1 MLSSSFSFLSI
12 PGIYKQLF
20 RALQGFFCIIY
31 IINVINPVKCQ
42 AISSSNIQSILWVIT
57 FFVPLIRTFERS
69 FILCHLKSKQLVL
82 IDYVRA
88 ME

>member
-1 MLSSSFSFLSI
+1 MLSSFSFLSI
-12 PGIYKQLF
+12 PGIYKQFFF
-20 RALQGFFCIIY
+20 RTLQGFFCIIY

-57 FFVPLIRTFERS
+57 FFVPLIRTYERS
-69 FILCHLKSKQLVL
+69 FKLCHLKSKQPVL